1 MSRRIMSAG
10 RRRENESAGRSIMRV
25 RVERKGHKRGRDRR
39 RIDAANQKNKR
50 CDREVGRGQPLD
62 RRVMDGIERPV

>member
-25 RVERKGHKRGRDRR
+25 RVERKGHKSDRNTK
-39 RIDAANQKNKR
+39 RIDATNQKDKG
-50 CDREVGRGQPLD
+50 CDGEVGKGQPLVG
-62 RRVMDGIERPV
+62 RVMDGTERPV

>member
-25 RVERKGHKRGRDRR
+25 RVERKGHKRGRNTR
-39 RIDAANQKNKR
+39 RIEATNQKNKR
-50 CDREVGRGQPLD
+50 CDGEVERGQPLNGW
-62 RRVMDGIERPV
+62 VVDGTERPV